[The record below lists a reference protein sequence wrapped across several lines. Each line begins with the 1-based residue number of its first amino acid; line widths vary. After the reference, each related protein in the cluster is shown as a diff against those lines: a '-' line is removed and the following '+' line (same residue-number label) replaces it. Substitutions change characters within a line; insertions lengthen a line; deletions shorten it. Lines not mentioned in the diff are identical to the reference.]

1 MKKNASK
8 LWQVLMDILVGVGTY
23 TIFAKTVAKMLISII
38 PESWQVSVELSVL
51 IGFTM
56 VALFAEFFEIKSKE

>member
-1 MKKNASK
+1 MKKNAGK

-23 TIFAKTVAKMLISII
+23 TIFANSIAKLIISIL
-38 PESWQVSVELSVL
+38 PESSEVSTGLSVL

-56 VALFAEFFEIKSKE
+56 VALFAEFFEIKPKE